1 MTDPKYKYGL
11 RMSGQKRF
19 GTVGEVSGLFLYR
32 RCFRKGPWRKSV
44 KCGKDPTA
52 SVVSYNILKERRM
65 ISDKLF
71 GLAFEYKKTK
81 LWNILW
87 DQDVFAVKLSGG
99 RIGYISIMGAA
110 GRHCAL
116 ALYIGDEGF
125 NSFHTVAS
133 VDDYVLPPLEAHERL
148 LKQDCLQCAFEGK
161 DDVTEEEREEAKKY
175 ARAHGIRI
183 SGKNAYPYFAKY
195 RPNYCPWH
203 LDTEQEQEDLCEA
216 LAAAIE
222 MARLLREKKPHE
234 LGFGQSGMKPEEAP
248 VLEMRDGVYV
258 LEKTEL
264 PEEKPTEWPAAKAGN
279 DIAIANLKKVR
290 REGLWESE
298 IVRYPEPVQNDP
310 DQVPFFPAILLA
322 VETET
327 QYILPVPV
335 VECYEENP
343 EELLN
348 AFMDALLSQNIC
360 PEEIK
365 VRDERTYI
373 FLEAFCKR
381 MKIAVSIETD
391 LPALDEA
398 EAILIDH
405 FNKTEEE
412 QIEDMTHILD
422 ALLSLDV
429 IQNQK
434 LPEEMAVQLG
444 MLADMGILPEHLEK
458 KINELLSSNIS
469 KKSGRKK
476 SGKNKLNVKEGKAA
490 SKESYVISVSV
501 MPGCYRHIQISGNST
516 LLELHAAILDAF
528 DFYDDHAHA
537 FFMDNK
543 LWSHWDSYFMEGT
556 GEDDEI
562 STKECKLYQARTMQR
577 KPV

>member
-1 MTDPKYKYGL
+1 
-11 RMSGQKRF
+11 
-19 GTVGEVSGLFLYR
+19 
-32 RCFRKGPWRKSV
+32 
-44 KCGKDPTA
+44 
-52 SVVSYNILKERRM
+52 M

-81 LWNILW
+81 LWDILW

-125 NSFHTVAS
+125 NSFRTAAR

-161 DDVTEEEREEAKKY
+161 DDVTEGEREEAKKY

-195 RPNYCPWH
+195 KPYFCPWH
-203 LDTEQEQEDLCEA
+203 LETQQEQEDLCEA

-222 MARLLREKKPHE
+222 MARLLKVRKPEE
-234 LGFGQSGMKPEEAP
+234 LGFRQSQMQPEEAP
-248 VLEMRDGVYV
+248 VLEMRDGAYV
-258 LEKTEL
+258 LEKIEL
-264 PEEKPTEWPAAKAGN
+264 PEEKPVEWPIAKAGN
-279 DIAIANLKKVR
+279 DIGIANLKKAVKG
-290 REGLWESE
+290 GLWECE
-298 IVRYPEPVQNDP
+298 IVHYPEPVQNDP
-310 DQVPFFPAILLA
+310 AQVPFFPALLLA
-322 VETET
+322 VESDTE
-327 QYILPVPV
+327 YILPVPV
-335 VECYEENP
+335 VERYEENP

-348 AFMDALLSQNIC
+348 AFMDALISQNVC
-360 PEEIK
+360 PAEIE
-365 VRDERTYI
+365 VRDERTYA
-373 FLEAFCKR
+373 FLEAFCQR
-381 MKIAVSIETD
+381 MKIALRIEPD
-391 LPALDEA
+391 LPMLDEA
-398 EAILIDH
+398 ENLLMDQ
-405 FNKTEEE
+405 FDKSEEE
-412 QIEDMTHILD
+412 QIEDMTRMLD
-422 ALLSLDV
+422 ELLSLDV
-429 IQNQK
+429 IQDQE

-444 MLADMGILPEHLEK
+444 MLADMGILPEHLEQ
-458 KINELLSSNIS
+458 KINDLLYGNE
-469 KKSGRKK
+469 KKKTGRKK
-476 SGKNKLNVKEGKAA
+476 SGKKKLSIKEGKAA

-501 MPGCYRHIQISGNST
+501 MPGCYRHIQISGSST

-543 LWSHWDSYFMEGT
+543 LWSNRDSYFMEGT

-562 STKECKLYQARTMQR
+562 TTKECKLYQLGLCKGSQFKYLFDFGDEWAFQCKVLRVLEEETDFPRIVRSKGQS
-577 KPV
+577 PDQYGLWDDDDWEDE